1 MKHFDALLVIDM
13 QNDYYPGGRSEL
25 VGIEAAHARTLD
37 LITHARK
44 EGSEVIFVRH
54 IAPADAPFF
63 TEGSEGA
70 KLHVDLPIE
79 PDDTIIIK
87 HYPNSFRDTG
97 LDVYLKKRDYQ
108 HLAVCGAMTHMC
120 VDTTVRA
127 GYDLGYEMT
136 LIEDACATKD
146 LLWEGETIP
155 AVQVHRSF
163 LAALDGKF
171 CHVVRAGS

>member
-25 VGIEAAHARTLD
+25 VGIEAAHARTRD
-37 LITHARK
+37 LIAHARK
-44 EGSEVIFVRH
+44 AGSVVIFVRH

-63 TEGSEGA
+63 AEGSEGA
-70 KLHVDLPIE
+70 KLHADLPIH
-79 PDDTIIIK
+79 PDDTIITK

-97 LDVYLKKRDYQ
+97 LDAYLKGRGYR
-108 HLAVCGAMTHMC
+108 HLMVCGAMTHMC
-120 VDTTVRA
+120 IDTTVRA
-127 GYDLGYEMT
+127 GYDLGYDIT
-136 LIEDACATKD
+136 LIGDACATKD

-163 LAALDGKF
+163 LSALDGTF
-171 CHVVRAGS
+171 CRVIRSGS

>member
-25 VGIEAAHARTLD
+25 VGIETAHAHTLD
-37 LITHARK
+37 LIAHARK
-44 EGSEVIFVRH
+44 AGSEVIFIRH

-63 TEGSEGA
+63 AEGSEGA
-70 KLHVDLPIE
+70 KLHADLPIE
-79 PDDTIIIK
+79 PNDTVITK

-97 LDVYLKKRDYQ
+97 LDAYLIGRGYQ
-108 HLAVCGAMTHMC
+108 QLMVCGAMTHMC
-120 VDTTVRA
+120 IDTTVRA
-127 GYDLGYEMT
+127 GYDLGYDMT
-136 LIEDACATKD
+136 LIGDACATKD

-163 LAALDGKF
+163 LSALNGKF
-171 CHVVRAGS
+171 CRVIRADS